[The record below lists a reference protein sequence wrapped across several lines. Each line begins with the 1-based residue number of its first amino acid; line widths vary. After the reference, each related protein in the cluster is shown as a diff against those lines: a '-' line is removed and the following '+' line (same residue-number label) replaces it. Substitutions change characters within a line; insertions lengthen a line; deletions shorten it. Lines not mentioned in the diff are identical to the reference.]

1 MKDKLFE
8 EKIIYHER
16 METLKTKIARL
27 QLDLDTFKAQDKCL
41 DQDIELELR
50 KNLTNHYELGNYKF
64 DLETE
69 VTTTILKSKRQ
80 DAIKYNNK
88 FKVGIFALTI
98 QGMKLKAWVKEILS
112 QNMPVPDFISYEQ
125 YPKIR
130 IEKIL

>member
-1 MKDKLFE
+1 MKDKLFRDKIDIN
-8 EKIIYHER
+8 EKMI
-16 METLKTKIARL
+16 TLKTKITYL
-27 QLDLDTFKAQDKCL
+27 ELEMNKLKAQDKCL
-41 DQDIELELR
+41 DTDIELELR
-50 KNLTNHYELGNYKF
+50 KNLTNHYELDDYKF

-69 VTTTILKSKRQ
+69 VTSTILKSKRQ